1 MEVVIL
7 LIVGGA
13 IVFAVR
19 EHKRNASR
27 YSGSNPKSYGPR
39 TLTRETSS
47 VAKPFDQS
55 TAKQAIRHHFLSGR
69 ARIIDGDTIVIEKTQ
84 IRLFGIDAPELDHP
98 YGKNA
103 KWALIGLCK
112 GKLVR
117 AEILERDVHGRTV
130 AKCYLPDGR
139 DLSAEMVKRGWAI
152 DWPKFS
158 GGQYGHLEVSAAR
171 KKMWLADARQ
181 RGRMHVWEQFE
192 ERVTK
197 SR

>member
-1 MEVVIL
+1 MAFAIL
-7 LIVGGA
+7 LIVVGA
-13 IVFAVR
+13 MLFAIR
-19 EHKRNASR
+19 EHLRNVSR
-27 YSGSNPKSYGPR
+27 YSSSTHKAQSPGTQKQIEPLNP
-39 TLTRETSS
+39 
-47 VAKPFDQS
+47 KPFDHA
-55 TAKQAIRHHFLSGR
+55 TAKPIKATDCLTGH
-69 ARIIDGDTIVIEKTQ
+69 ARIIDGDTIVIRKTQ

-98 YGKNA
+98 YGHKA

-112 GKLVR
+112 GKHVR
-117 AEILERDVHGRTV
+117 AEVLERDVHGRTV

-158 GGQYGHLEVSAAR
+158 GGKYGQLEVSGAR

-181 RGRMHVWEQFE
+181 KGHMHVWRKYEARFS
-192 ERVTK
+192 K